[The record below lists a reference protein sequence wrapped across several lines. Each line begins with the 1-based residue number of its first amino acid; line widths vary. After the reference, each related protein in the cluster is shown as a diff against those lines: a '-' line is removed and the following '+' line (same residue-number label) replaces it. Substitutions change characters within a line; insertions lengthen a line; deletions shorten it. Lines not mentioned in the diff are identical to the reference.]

1 MIVLFVFRIISKRS
15 VNKSTGLKTY
25 LLPGI
30 TLPKFTPNVRGLKSA
45 HAVMHDLGST
55 PYAYYIKHAV
65 NLTFGYDILK
75 HLLLLYIK
83 PLAEMLQSSG
93 IPEET

>member
-1 MIVLFVFRIISKRS
+1 
-15 VNKSTGLKTY
+15 
-25 LLPGI
+25 
-30 TLPKFTPNVRGLKSA
+30 
-45 HAVMHDLGST
+45 MHDLGST

-65 NLTFGYDILK
+65 NLTFGYYILK

-83 PLAEMLQSSG
+83 PLAEMLQTPG